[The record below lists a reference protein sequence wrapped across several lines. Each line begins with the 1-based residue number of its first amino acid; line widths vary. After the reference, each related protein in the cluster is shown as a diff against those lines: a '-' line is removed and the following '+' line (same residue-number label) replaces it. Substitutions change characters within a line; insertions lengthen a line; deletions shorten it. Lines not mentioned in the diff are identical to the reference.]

1 VYVALGTYSNF
12 REDVYRAA
20 IEAMADE
27 PVQVVVSTGRG
38 ILEPADLEPLPAN
51 AKAFSFVDSREV
63 LGRAR
68 AHITHAGGGSVH
80 ESLLAGVPMVCLPQ
94 GVDQPLWAQR
104 MHSLGAA
111 ETIDVAP
118 QAIKAAVRRLLE
130 DDQPRARA
138 DALGQKLISYNGAER
153 AIKLVDR
160 LLAANPATASAT

>member
-1 VYVALGTYSNF
+1 
-12 REDVYRAA
+12 
-20 IEAMADE
+20 
-27 PVQVVVSTGRG
+27 
-38 ILEPADLEPLPAN
+38 
-51 AKAFSFVDSREV
+51 
-63 LGRAR
+63 
-68 AHITHAGGGSVH
+68 
-80 ESLLAGVPMVCLPQ
+80 
-94 GVDQPLWAQR
+94 